1 LDLDPNY
8 GVLLEL
14 DMLLMLAMMGLA
26 LVLLQLLGLDHLLV
40 DPLLSLSLSLLLAL
54 HLEDLELEQRLA
66 LELMNRLLLALK
78 LAMAQEGMPG
88 EGKLLDQPSEGM
100 LLFALLALMLLALML
115 GSMLVQWDHYLKMTF
130 SVAAWAEEGVE
141 VADPIASDDLY
152 IVYRLSFLFRAYRTD
167 SASMRW

>member
-1 LDLDPNY
+1 
-8 GVLLEL
+8 
-14 DMLLMLAMMGLA
+14 
-26 LVLLQLLGLDHLLV
+26 
-40 DPLLSLSLSLLLAL
+40 
-54 HLEDLELEQRLA
+54 
-66 LELMNRLLLALK
+66 MNRLLLALK

-115 GSMLVQWDHYLKMTF
+115 GSMLWDHYLKMTF

-152 IVYRLSFLFRAYRTD
+152 LYIGYPFFSEHIELTQQA
-167 SASMRW
+167 